1 MSVQIYGQTKIET
14 PAVFHYNIGIKG
26 PRLAQSLGEME
37 DTMNSLTVGLL
48 VACVVS
54 VLVALVAVSD
64 RIVRSVRKARE
75 AKHRLIVD

>member
-1 MSVQIYGQTKIET
+1 M
-14 PAVFHYNIGIKG
+14 
-26 PRLAQSLGEME
+26 AQSLGEME
-37 DTMNSLTVGLL
+37 DTMNGLTVGLL